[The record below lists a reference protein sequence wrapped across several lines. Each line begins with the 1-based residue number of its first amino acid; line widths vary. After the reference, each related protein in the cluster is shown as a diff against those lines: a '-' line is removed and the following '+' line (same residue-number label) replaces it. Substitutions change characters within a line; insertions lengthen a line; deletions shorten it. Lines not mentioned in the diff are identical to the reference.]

1 MSPQRSP
8 LLYQR
13 IRQILEAARAT
24 AARSVNTTHVVAN
37 WLIGREIVEEEQ
49 KGKKKAEYGD
59 ALLEEL
65 SGFLTADYGPGYSG
79 TNLRWFRQFYLE
91 YQSLLPVRI
100 YHALRDEFTEGSSQK
115 QILIYHALSDDLSRA
130 SSNAE
135 PAEPL
140 GSVISDALR
149 RKLPATSADE
159 IADSTRAEAND
170 LRFNARS
177 AKCWKPGLL
186 HPKLSWTHYRT
197 LLRVDKPEAR
207 AFYEIEAIKNNWAAR
222 EMERQINSLLYERL
236 ALSRDKKGLMR
247 LALKGHEVQ
256 KPADVFKDPTVMEF
270 LDLPE
275 SPRLVESDL
284 ERALIDNLQTFLL
297 ELGKGFAFVAR
308 QKRLTLDGDHF
319 YIDLVFYHT
328 ILKCY
333 VIIDLKT
340 GKLAH
345 QDLGQ
350 LQLYV
355 NYYDREC
362 RTQGDG
368 PTLGLILCADKNDA
382 VVRYTLGEDQQKKI
396 FASRYKLHL
405 PTEAELKAEIRR
417 ELRALPQ
424 KGGAK

>member
-1 MSPQRSP
+1 MKQGTITVSRSLP
-8 LLYQR
+8 IYER
-13 IRQILEAARAT
+13 IRQILDSARANV
-24 AARSVNTTHVVAN
+24 ARSVNTTQVAAN

-49 KGKKKAEYGD
+49 RGRRR
-59 ALLEEL
+59 
-65 SGFLTADYGPGYSG
+65 ADYGRRLVETLSARITEDFGSGYSIQ
-79 TNLRWFRQFYLE
+79 NLFYFKQFYITYPNLIAIKKNLHATRGE
-91 YQSLLPVRI
+91 SLGEPPSEKL
-100 YHALRDEFTEGSSQK
+100 HALRGELEKESWT
-115 QILIYHALSDDLSRA
+115 
-130 SSNAE
+130 
-135 PAEPL
+135 
-140 GSVISDALR
+140 
-149 RKLPATSADE
+149 
-159 IADSTRAEAND
+159 
-170 LRFNARS
+170 
-177 AKCWKPGLL
+177 PGQL
-186 HPKLSWTHYRT
+186 HPSLSWTHYRT

-247 LALKGHEVQ
+247 LALKGQEVQ
-256 KPADVFKDPTVMEF
+256 KPTDIFKDPMVMEF

-284 ERALIDNLQTFLL
+284 ERALINNLQMFLL

-340 GKLAH
+340 GKLTH

-362 RTQGDG
+362 RAQNDA
-368 PTLGLILCADKNDA
+368 PTLGLILCADKNDT
-382 VVRYTLGEDQQKKI
+382 VVRYTLGADQQKKI

-424 KGGAK
+424 AGGVK